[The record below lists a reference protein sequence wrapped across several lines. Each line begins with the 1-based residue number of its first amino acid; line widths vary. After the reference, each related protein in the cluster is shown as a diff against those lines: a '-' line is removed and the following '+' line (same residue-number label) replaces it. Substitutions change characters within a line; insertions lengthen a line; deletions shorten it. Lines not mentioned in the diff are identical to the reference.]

1 MNIMYALSSA
11 LFAAIFLTG
20 IMIFGG
26 AWARDIALAA
36 ALLAG
41 VSQFTAQDP
50 ASYRLSIYSAY
61 AAFIV
66 ALLAYLQL
74 LLGH

>member
-1 MNIMYALSSA
+1 MNIVYAVSSA
-11 LFAAIFLTG
+11 LFASIFLVG
-20 IMIFGG
+20 IMAFGG
-26 AWARDIALAA
+26 TWAREIALAA
-36 ALLAG
+36 AFLAC

-50 ASYRLSIYSAY
+50 ASYRVSIYSAY
-61 AAFIV
+61 AAFVV